1 MSTVQSTQ
9 LWGGADAYEQYMG
22 RWSRRIAPNFTAWVA
37 APPRASWLDIGCG
50 TGVLTSAVL
59 HNCDPSR
66 IVAIDSSA
74 TFLQVAQWH
83 LDDRR
88 VAFKQGDAQ
97 AIPENDN
104 LFDLVRPE
112 QWLSH

>member
-22 RWSRRIAPNFTAWVA
+22 RWQQEDRSKNFTAWVA
-37 APPRASWLDIGCG
+37 APPRANWLNIGCG

-74 TFLQVAQWH
+74 TFDRWH
-83 LDDRR
+83 N
-88 VAFKQGDAQ
+88 GTSM
-97 AIPENDN
+97 IGE
-104 LFDLVRPE
+104 
-112 QWLSH
+112 